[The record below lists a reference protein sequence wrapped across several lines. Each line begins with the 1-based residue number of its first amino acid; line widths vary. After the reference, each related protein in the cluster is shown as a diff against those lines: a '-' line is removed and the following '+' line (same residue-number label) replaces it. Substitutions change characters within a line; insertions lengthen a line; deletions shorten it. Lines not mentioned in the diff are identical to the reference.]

1 MVVMMQLASSN
12 PGGMPGSNGND
23 FPMKTMDQA
32 QQQMPS
38 YQANGSLSTPGSLPP
53 NSPLSSH
60 QSGGDSLGLTSP
72 GFVSGSGPEMG
83 GASNIPPGPAS
94 QVGGTVAGGTN
105 PAAAAPKRPVRRGGK
120 PQPERPV
127 RALFCL
133 GLKNPIR
140 KLCIDITE
148 WK

>member
-1 MVVMMQLASSN
+1 MVVMMQMATTN
-12 PGGMPGSNGND
+12 AGGMPGSNGND
-23 FPMKTMDQA
+23 FPMKPMDQH

-38 YQANGSLSTPGSLPP
+38 LQANGSLPTPSSLQP
-53 NSPLSSH
+53 NSPLSS
-60 QSGGDSLGLTSP
+60 SSLGLTSP
-72 GFVSGSGPEMG
+72 GLMGAGPGLG
-83 GASNIPPGPAS
+83 GGVPTMPPGPAS

-105 PAAAAPKRPVRRGGK
+105 AAAVPPKRPVRRGGK
-120 PQPERPV
+120 PQPERPT

-140 KLCIDITE
+140 KVCIDITE

>member
-1 MVVMMQLASSN
+1 MMSQLTTTY

-23 FPMKTMDQA
+23 FPMKTMDQQEQ

-38 YQANGSLSTPGSLPP
+38 YQGNGGPPTPGSLPP
-53 NSPLSSH
+53 NSPLSSQ
-60 QSGGDSLGLTSP
+60 QSGSMGLTSP
-72 GFVSGSGPEMG
+72 AFVGADAGMG
-83 GASNIPPGPAS
+83 GPANIPPGPAS
-94 QVGGTVAGGTN
+94 QVGGTIAGGTN
-105 PAAAAPKRPVRRGGK
+105 PAGGPAAAPKRPVRRGGK
-120 PQPERPV
+120 PQPERPI
-127 RALFCL
+127 RALYCL

>member
-1 MVVMMQLASSN
+1 MVAMMQMATPNTGGL
-12 PGGMPGSNGND
+12 PGGNGND
-23 FPMKTMDQA
+23 FAMKIMDQ

-38 YQANGSLSTPGSLPP
+38 LQANGSLPTPGSLPP
-53 NSPLSSH
+53 NSPLSSG
-60 QSGGDSLGLTSP
+60 SMAGLTSP
-72 GFVSGSGPEMG
+72 GLMSSAPGMG
-83 GASNIPPGPAS
+83 AASTVGVPGVPAS

-105 PAAAAPKRPVRRGGK
+105 PAGVPAAPKRPVRRGGK
-120 PQPERPV
+120 PQPERPT